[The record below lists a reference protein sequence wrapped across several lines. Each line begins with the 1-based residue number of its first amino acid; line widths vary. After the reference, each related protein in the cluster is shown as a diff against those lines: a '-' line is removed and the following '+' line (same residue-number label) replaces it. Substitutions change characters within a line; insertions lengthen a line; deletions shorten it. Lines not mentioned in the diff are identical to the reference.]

1 MEKSS
6 FKVSAEVLQRNAMK
20 SSIRDLNAEFQMKG
34 GLVTPSKK
42 GDTYQLSHPDEV
54 YLEEFRIRLFKE
66 LGLLEE
72 KDIPKELKG
81 PQAPPPRYGDH
92 HMLRRGWNVRSQK
105 EIRQG
110 VYDDRD
116 RMKAEG
122 TEYLKMEEGRG
133 RFNDRWEKGPRRDER
148 TGRHP
153 GRDGSRNL
161 PRDAPGE
168 FPGPSLGQGAPGTD
182 EEGEDGTKSF
192 EERWGDIS
200 SLIEIINEAI
210 DEGAVDDG
218 MIIRYAY
225 NKGVQEEDVRKLKK
239 VLWDN
244 RCRGKREKC
253 PHGKKKLRF
262 EELMKVCSGKVEG
275 WDRIDSPFIRF
286 LDRWNANMDKMYG
299 PYRDR
304 IVRVKGKVS
313 SCKPVHRKGHEH
325 LKVLV
330 YDTLVTDLE
339 NGGTPGETRKLWIKI
354 TLHDFQN
361 ILKDTKV
368 HIDDQIS
375 FVGKCIYD
383 KYFHDYWIIDLKE
396 MEVLEEGG
404 GEVLTAPMP

>member
-6 FKVSAEVLQRNAMK
+6 FKVSAEVLQKNAMK

-34 GLVTPSKK
+34 GKVTPSKK
-42 GDTYQLSHPDEV
+42 GDTYQLSHSDEA

-72 KDIPKELKG
+72 KDIPQELKK
-81 PQAPPPRYGDH
+81 PQAPPPRYGDR

-110 VYDDRD
+110 IYDEQD

-122 TEYLKMEEGRG
+122 TEYLKMEETRVRYDGPL
-133 RFNDRWEKGPRRDER
+133 EKGYRRDER
-148 TGRHP
+148 MGRPQKREGSGGIPLDTP
-153 GRDGSRNL
+153 GGRPGQSHRDRTL
-161 PRDAPGE
+161 DTVE
-168 FPGPSLGQGAPGTD
+168 D
-182 EEGEDGTKSF
+182 EEDGTRSF

-200 SLIEIINEAI
+200 SLMKVIEEALE
-210 DEGAVDDG
+210 DGAVDDG

-262 EELMKVCSGKVEG
+262 EDLMKVCSGKVEG
-275 WDRIDSPFIRF
+275 WDRIDSPFIKF
-286 LDRWNANMDKMYG
+286 LDKWTENMEKMYG

-304 IVRVKGKVS
+304 VVRVEGKVS

-330 YDTLVTDLE
+330 YDTMVTDVE
-339 NGGTPGETRKLWIKI
+339 KEGAPGETRKLWIKI

-361 ILKDTKV
+361 IFKETKV
-368 HIDDQIS
+368 HIDDRIS

-383 KYFHDYWIIDLKE
+383 KYFHDFWIIDLKE
-396 MEVLEEGG
+396 IEVLEEGG